1 MGNLNSNYIEQKSS
15 KYCEQC
21 LKNNIYINNKYL
33 YQRDLCD
40 YNIIIQTISQRDNF
54 MFGSRHCVYCKCP
67 NGHLFCFYALEDI
80 LVINWIN
87 NFKKI
92 KELEE
97 KNHILTL
104 QIQNLNNVLTPLGDN
119 THLGDNTPLIYNT
132 PLVDNTPLVETE

>member
-21 LKNNIYINNKYL
+21 LKNNKYI

-54 MFGSRHCVYCKCP
+54 MFGSRHCVYCNCP

-87 NFKKI
+87 NFKNKKI
-92 KELEE
+92 GRK
-97 KNHILTL
+97 KSHINIT
-104 QIQNLNNVLTPLGDN
+104 NAKFK
-119 THLGDNTPLIYNT
+119 
-132 PLVDNTPLVETE
+132 